1 MSGRISAREVAL
13 RALIACEK
21 QGAWSDGFLKKSLRD
36 AGLDSRDAALA
47 TRLCFGVLQNRL
59 LLDHYLGK
67 LSTVKLE
74 KMEPGVRNTLRLG
87 AYQVLFLDRV
97 PDHAAV
103 SEAVDLARK
112 GSRNPRSAGLVN
124 GVLRSLVRQKDS
136 LEPPADP
143 AIRYSHPKWLADVFI
158 RRLGREE
165 AERLMAADNGEPPTC
180 AQVNTTKATTEQVT
194 ESLRAEGVEVEP
206 HPWLPDCLLLSH
218 TGSVEELT
226 AFREGLFYIQDAAA
240 KLAVLAADPRQDM
253 EVLDACAAPGGKS
266 FAAAIAMGGRGSI
279 TSCDIHPH
287 KIDLIQAGAKRLGL
301 ECISAKM
308 LDGRE
313 CKEEFLD
320 GFDLVFADVPCSGL
334 GIIRKKPDIR
344 YKDPKPLEGLPRV
357 QKAILDNV
365 CRYVRP
371 GGVLLYATC
380 TLLER
385 ENEDVVHDFL
395 DKHKDF
401 TLESF
406 EVPGDFEGAKEG
418 MVTCWPHRHG
428 TDGFFFAKLRRMRG
442 VYEVRPNEGM
452 GPFTLG
458 MTQAEAEEA
467 LRKLG
472 EAESPAV
479 EVWHRFGGDGVPET
493 FHLEYEDGR
502 LSRIGLNQSK
512 DLKVLYRG
520 LDLTRT
526 HAEDLIPA
534 LAKETGYVCD
544 CEDHDLA
551 CTYEFP
557 ALGLELW
564 RESAYHPKLLDRPGF
579 QELIRELP
587 ENLEYEQDNGWCFA
601 QVWVQTGTFRT
612 QWPLEP
618 RPAPY
623 AHPVKPMPPDREPT
637 AEELDAIAK
646 KYGLIPPEK
655 TGGGA

>member
-1 MSGRISAREVAL
+1 M
-13 RALIACEK
+13 
-21 QGAWSDGFLKKSLRD
+21 
-36 AGLDSRDAALA
+36 
-47 TRLCFGVLQNRL
+47 LQNRL

-74 KMEPGVRNTLRLG
+74 KMEPAIRNALRLG

-112 GSRNPRSAGLVN
+112 GSKNPRSAGLVN

-136 LEPPADP
+136 LEPPEDP
-143 AIRYSHPKWLADVFI
+143 AVRYSHPRWLADLFT

-165 AERLMAADNGEPPTC
+165 AAALMAADNGEPPTC
-180 AQVNTTKATTEQVT
+180 AQVNTTKATVEAVAD
-194 ESLRAEGVEVEP
+194 SLRAEGVEVAP
-206 HPWLPDCLLLSH
+206 HPWLPNCLLLSH
-218 TGSVEELT
+218 TGSLEELT

-240 KLAVLAADPRQDM
+240 KLAVLAADPREGMD
-253 EVLDACAAPGGKS
+253 VLDACAAPGGKS
-266 FAAAIAMGGRGSI
+266 FAAAIAMDGRGKVV
-279 TSCDIHPH
+279 SCDIHPH
-287 KIDLIQAGAKRLGL
+287 KMDLIRAGAKRLGL
-301 ECISAKM
+301 DCITAQV
-308 LDGRE
+308 LDGKE
-313 CKEEFLD
+313 CKEEYLD
-320 GFDLVFADVPCSGL
+320 GFDLVLADVPCSGL

-385 ENEDVVHDFL
+385 ENEDVVRAFL

-401 TLESF
+401 TLEHF
-406 EVPGDFEGAKEG
+406 QVPGDFEGAREG

-458 MTQAEAEEA
+458 MTQAEAEDA
-467 LRKLG
+467 LNKLN
-472 EAESPAV
+472 EEEHQAV
-479 EVWHRFGGDGVPET
+479 EVWHRFGGYGSPQT
-493 FHLEYEDGR
+493 FQLEYEDGK
-502 LSRIGLNQSK
+502 LSRIGLDRCE

-520 LDLTRT
+520 LDLTGT

-544 CEDHDLA
+544 CEDHELA

-564 RESAYHPKLLDRPGF
+564 RESAYHPKLLTYPEF
-579 QELIRELP
+579 QELIQALP
-587 ENLEYEQDNGWCFA
+587 ENLEYEQDHGWCFA
-601 QVWVQTGTFRT
+601 QVWVQTGSFRA
-612 QWPLEP
+612 QCPLEP
-618 RPAPY
+618 GPAPY
-623 AHPVKPMPPDREPT
+623 AHPVKPTPPEREPT
-637 AEELDAIAK
+637 AEEMIAFLHR
-646 KYGLIPPEK
+646 KYGLIPPERP
-655 TGGGA
+655 GRGE

>member
-1 MSGRISAREVAL
+1 MTAREAAL
-13 RALIACEK
+13 RALVACEQ
-21 QGAWSDGFLKKSLRD
+21 QGAWSDGFLKKILRT
-36 AGLDSRDAALA
+36 AGLDSRDAALT

-59 LLDHYLGK
+59 LLDYYLGK

-74 KMEPGVRNTLRLG
+74 KMEPAVRNSLRLG
-87 AYQVLFLDRV
+87 AYQVLSLDRV

-112 GSRNPRSAGLVN
+112 GSKNPRSAGLVN

-136 LEPPADP
+136 LEPPEDP
-143 AIRYSHPKWLADVFI
+143 AVRYSHPQWLADLFT

-165 AERLMAADNGEPPTC
+165 AAALMAANNGEPPTC
-180 AQVNTTKATTEQVT
+180 AQVNTTRATVEEVT
-194 ESLRAEGVEVEP
+194 DSLRAEGVEVQP
-206 HPWLPDCLLLSH
+206 HPWLPNCLLLSH
-218 TGSVEELT
+218 TGSLEELA
-226 AFREGLFYIQDAAA
+226 AFREGLFYIQDVAA
-240 KLAVLAADPRQDM
+240 KLAVLAADPREGMD
-253 EVLDACAAPGGKS
+253 VLDACAAPGGKS
-266 FAAAIAMGGRGSI
+266 FAAAIAMWGKGKVV
-279 TSCDIHPH
+279 SCDIHPH
-287 KIDLIQAGAKRLGL
+287 KMDLIQAGAKRLGL
-301 ECISAKM
+301 DCITAEV

-320 GFDLVFADVPCSGL
+320 GFDLVLADVPCSGL

-385 ENEDVVHDFL
+385 ENEDVVRAFL

-401 TLESF
+401 TLERF
-406 EVPGDFEGAKEG
+406 QLPGDFEGAREG

-458 MTQAEAEEA
+458 MTQAEAEDA
-467 LRKLG
+467 LNKLN
-472 EAESPAV
+472 EEEHQAV
-479 EVWHRFGGDGVPET
+479 EVWHRFGGYGSPQT
-493 FHLEYEDGR
+493 FQLEYEDGK
-502 LSRIGLNQSK
+502 LSRIGLDRCE

-520 LDLTRT
+520 LDLMGT

-544 CEDHDLA
+544 CEDHELA

-564 RESAYHPKLLDRPGF
+564 RESAYHPKLLAVPEF
-579 QELIRELP
+579 QELIQALP
-587 ENLEYEQDNGWCFA
+587 ENLEYEQDHGWCFA
-601 QVWVQTGTFRT
+601 QVWVQTGSFRA
-612 QWPLEP
+612 QCPLEP
-618 RPAPY
+618 GTAPY
-623 AHPVKPMPPDREPT
+623 AHPVKPTPPEREPT
-637 AEELDAIAK
+637 AEEMIAFLHR
-646 KYGLIPPEK
+646 KYGLIPPERP
-655 TGGGA
+655 GRGE

>member
-1 MSGRISAREVAL
+1 MTAREAAL
-13 RALIACEK
+13 RALVACEQ
-21 QGAWSDGFLKKSLRD
+21 QGAWSDGFLKKILRT
-36 AGLDSRDAALA
+36 AGLDSRDAALT

-74 KMEPGVRNTLRLG
+74 KMEPAVRNALRLG

-112 GSRNPRSAGLVN
+112 GSKNPRSAGLVN

-136 LEPPADP
+136 LEPPEDP
-143 AIRYSHPKWLADVFI
+143 AVRYSHPRWLADLFT

-165 AERLMAADNGEPPTC
+165 AAALMAADNGEPPTC
-180 AQVNTTKATTEQVT
+180 AQVNTTKATVEAVAD
-194 ESLRAEGVEVEP
+194 SLRAEGVEVTP
-206 HPWLPDCLLLSH
+206 HPWLPNCLLLSH
-218 TGSVEELT
+218 TGSLEELT

-240 KLAVLAADPRQDM
+240 KLAVLAADPREGMD
-253 EVLDACAAPGGKS
+253 VLDACAAPGGKS
-266 FAAAIAMGGRGSI
+266 FAAAIAMEGRGKVV
-279 TSCDIHPH
+279 SCDIHPH
-287 KIDLIQAGAKRLGL
+287 KMDLIRAGAKRLGL
-301 ECISAKM
+301 DCISAEV
-308 LDGRE
+308 LDGKE
-313 CKEEFLD
+313 CKEEYLD
-320 GFDLVFADVPCSGL
+320 GFDLVLADVPCSGL

-365 CRYVRP
+365 CRYVKP

-385 ENEDVVHDFL
+385 ENEDVVRAFL

-401 TLESF
+401 TLEHF
-406 EVPGDFEGAKEG
+406 QVPGDFEGAREG

-458 MTQAEAEEA
+458 MTQAEAEDA
-467 LRKLG
+467 LNELN
-472 EAESPAV
+472 EEEHQAV
-479 EVWHRFGGDGVPET
+479 EVWHRFGGYGSPQT
-493 FHLEYEDGR
+493 FQLEYEDGK
-502 LSRIGLNQSK
+502 LSRIGLDRCD

-520 LDLTRT
+520 LDLTGT
-526 HAEDLIPA
+526 HAENLIPA

-544 CEDHDLA
+544 CEDHELA

-564 RESAYHPKLLDRPGF
+564 RESAYHPKLLTYPEF
-579 QELIRELP
+579 QELIQALP
-587 ENLEYEQDNGWCFA
+587 ENLEYEQDHGWCFA
-601 QVWVQTGTFRT
+601 QVWVQTGSFRA
-612 QWPLEP
+612 QCPLEP
-618 RPAPY
+618 GPAPY
-623 AHPVKPMPPDREPT
+623 AHPVKPTPPEREPT
-637 AEELDAIAK
+637 AEEMIAFLHR
-646 KYGLIPPEK
+646 KYGLTPPERP
-655 TGGGA
+655 GRGE

>member
-1 MSGRISAREVAL
+1 MTAREAAL
-13 RALIACEK
+13 RALVACEQ
-21 QGAWSDGFLKKSLRD
+21 QGAWSDGFLKKILRT
-36 AGLDSRDAALA
+36 AGLDSRDAALT

-59 LLDHYLGK
+59 LLDYYLGK

-74 KMEPGVRNTLRLG
+74 KMEPAVRNALRLG

-112 GSRNPRSAGLVN
+112 GSKNPRSAGLVN

-136 LEPPADP
+136 LEPPEDP
-143 AIRYSHPKWLADVFI
+143 AVRYSHPQWLADLFT

-165 AERLMAADNGEPPTC
+165 AAALMAANNGEPPTC
-180 AQVNTTKATTEQVT
+180 AQVNTTRATVEEVT
-194 ESLRAEGVEVEP
+194 DSLRAEGVEVQP
-206 HPWLPDCLLLSH
+206 HAWLPNCLLLSH
-218 TGSVEELT
+218 TGSLEELT

-240 KLAVLAADPRQDM
+240 KLAVLAADPREGMD
-253 EVLDACAAPGGKS
+253 VLDACAAPGGKS
-266 FAAAIAMGGRGSI
+266 FAAAIAMWGKGKVV
-279 TSCDIHPH
+279 SCDIHPH
-287 KIDLIQAGAKRLGL
+287 KMDLIQAGAKRLGL
-301 ECISAKM
+301 DCITAEV

-320 GFDLVFADVPCSGL
+320 GFDLVLADVPCSGL

-385 ENEDVVHDFL
+385 ENEDVVRAFL
-395 DKHKDF
+395 DKHKGF
-401 TLESF
+401 TLERF
-406 EVPGDFEGAKEG
+406 QVPGDFEGAREG

-458 MTQAEAEEA
+458 MTQAEAEDA
-467 LRKLG
+467 LNKLN
-472 EAESPAV
+472 EEEHQAV
-479 EVWHRFGGDGVPET
+479 EVWHRFGGYGSPQT
-493 FHLEYEDGR
+493 FQLEYEDGK
-502 LSRIGLNQSK
+502 LSRIGLDRCE

-520 LDLTRT
+520 LDLTGT

-544 CEDHDLA
+544 CEDHELA

-564 RESAYHPKLLDRPGF
+564 RESAYHPKLLAVPEF
-579 QELIRELP
+579 QEMIQALP
-587 ENLEYEQDNGWCFA
+587 ENLEYEQDHGWCFA
-601 QVWVQTGTFRT
+601 QVWVQTGFFRA
-612 QWPLEP
+612 QCPLEP
-618 RPAPY
+618 GPAPY
-623 AHPVKPMPPDREPT
+623 AHPVKPTPPEREPT
-637 AEELDAIAK
+637 AEEMIAFLHR
-646 KYGLIPPEK
+646 KYGLIPPERP
-655 TGGGA
+655 GRGE

>member
-1 MSGRISAREVAL
+1 MTAREAAL
-13 RALIACEK
+13 RALVACEQ
-21 QGAWSDGFLKKSLRD
+21 QGAWSDGFLKKILRT
-36 AGLDSRDAALA
+36 AGLDSRDAALT

-74 KMEPGVRNTLRLG
+74 KMEPAVRNALRLG

-112 GSRNPRSAGLVN
+112 GSKNPRSAGLVN

-136 LEPPADP
+136 LEPPEDP
-143 AIRYSHPKWLADVFI
+143 AVRYSHPRWLADLFT

-165 AERLMAADNGEPPTC
+165 AAALMAADNGEPPTC
-180 AQVNTTKATTEQVT
+180 AQVNTTKATVEAVAD
-194 ESLRAEGVEVEP
+194 SLRAEGVEVAP
-206 HPWLPDCLLLSH
+206 HPWLPNCLLLSH
-218 TGSVEELT
+218 TGSLEELT

-240 KLAVLAADPRQDM
+240 KLAVLAADPREGMD
-253 EVLDACAAPGGKS
+253 VLDACAAPGGKS
-266 FAAAIAMGGRGSI
+266 FAAAIAMDGRGKVV
-279 TSCDIHPH
+279 SCDIHPH
-287 KIDLIQAGAKRLGL
+287 KMDLIRAGAKRLGL
-301 ECISAKM
+301 DCITAQV
-308 LDGRE
+308 LDGKE
-313 CKEEFLD
+313 CKEEYLD
-320 GFDLVFADVPCSGL
+320 GFDLVLADVPCSGL

-365 CRYVRP
+365 CRYVKP

-385 ENEDVVHDFL
+385 ENEDVVRAFL

-401 TLESF
+401 TLEGF
-406 EVPGDFEGAKEG
+406 QVPGDFEGARDG

-458 MTQAEAEEA
+458 MTQAEAEDA
-467 LRKLG
+467 LNKLN
-472 EAESPAV
+472 EEEHQAV
-479 EVWHRFGGDGVPET
+479 EVWHRFGGYGSPQT
-493 FHLEYEDGR
+493 FQLEYEDGK
-502 LSRIGLNQSK
+502 LSRIGLDRCD

-520 LDLTRT
+520 LDLTDT

-544 CEDHDLA
+544 CEDHELA

-564 RESAYHPKLLDRPGF
+564 RESAYHPKLLTYPEF
-579 QELIRELP
+579 QELIQALP
-587 ENLEYEQDNGWCFA
+587 ENLEYEQDHGWCFA
-601 QVWVQTGTFRT
+601 QVWVQTGSFRA
-612 QWPLEP
+612 QCPLEP
-618 RPAPY
+618 GPAPY
-623 AHPVKPMPPDREPT
+623 AHPVKPTPPEREPT
-637 AEELDAIAK
+637 AEEMIAFLHR
-646 KYGLIPPEK
+646 KYGLTPPERP
-655 TGGGA
+655 GRGE

>member
-1 MSGRISAREVAL
+1 MTAREAAL
-13 RALIACEK
+13 RALVACEQ
-21 QGAWSDGFLKKSLRD
+21 QGAWSDGFLKKILRT
-36 AGLDSRDAALA
+36 AGLDSRDAALT

-67 LSTVKLE
+67 LSTAKLE
-74 KMEPGVRNTLRLG
+74 KMEPAVRNALRLG

-112 GSRNPRSAGLVN
+112 GSKNPRSAGLVN
-124 GVLRSLVRQKDS
+124 GVLRSLVRQKDG
-136 LEPPADP
+136 LEPPEDP
-143 AIRYSHPKWLADVFI
+143 AVRYSHPRWLADLFT

-165 AERLMAADNGEPPTC
+165 AAALMAADNGEPPTC
-180 AQVNTTKATTEQVT
+180 AQVNTTKATVEAVAD
-194 ESLRAEGVEVEP
+194 SLRAEGVEVAP
-206 HPWLPDCLLLSH
+206 HPWLPNCLLLSH
-218 TGSVEELT
+218 TGSLEELT

-240 KLAVLAADPRQDM
+240 KLAVLAADPREGMD
-253 EVLDACAAPGGKS
+253 VLDACAAPGGKS
-266 FAAAIAMGGRGSI
+266 FAAAIAMEGRGKVV
-279 TSCDIHPH
+279 SCDIHPH
-287 KIDLIQAGAKRLGL
+287 KMDLIRAGAKRLGL
-301 ECISAKM
+301 DCISAEV
-308 LDGRE
+308 LDGKE
-313 CKEEFLD
+313 YKEEYLD
-320 GFDLVFADVPCSGL
+320 GFDLVLADVPCSGL

-365 CRYVRP
+365 CRYVKP

-385 ENEDVVHDFL
+385 ENEDVVRAFL

-401 TLESF
+401 TLEGF
-406 EVPGDFEGAKEG
+406 QVPGDFEGAREG

-458 MTQAEAEEA
+458 MTQAEAEDA
-467 LRKLG
+467 LNKLN
-472 EAESPAV
+472 EEEHQAV
-479 EVWHRFGGDGVPET
+479 EVWHRFGGYGSPQT
-493 FHLEYEDGR
+493 FQLEYEDGK
-502 LSRIGLNQSK
+502 LSRIGLDRCE

-520 LDLTRT
+520 LDLTGT

-544 CEDHDLA
+544 CEDHELA

-564 RESAYHPKLLDRPGF
+564 RESAYHPKLLTYPDF
-579 QELIRELP
+579 QELIQALP
-587 ENLEYEQDNGWCFA
+587 ENLEYEQDHGWCFA
-601 QVWVQTGTFRT
+601 QVWVQTRSFRD
-612 QWPLEP
+612 QYPLEP
-618 RPAPY
+618 GPAPY
-623 AHPVKPMPPDREPT
+623 SHPVKPTPPEREPT
-637 AEELDAIAK
+637 AEEMIAFLHR
-646 KYGLIPPEK
+646 KYGLIPPERP
-655 TGGGA
+655 GRGE

>member
-1 MSGRISAREVAL
+1 MTAREAAL
-13 RALIACEK
+13 RALVACEQ
-21 QGAWSDGFLKKSLRD
+21 QGAWSDGFLKKILRT
-36 AGLDSRDAALA
+36 AGLDSRDAALT

-74 KMEPGVRNTLRLG
+74 KMEPAVRNALRLG

-112 GSRNPRSAGLVN
+112 GSKNPRSAGLVN

-136 LEPPADP
+136 LEPPEDP
-143 AIRYSHPKWLADVFI
+143 AVRYSHPRWLADLFT

-165 AERLMAADNGEPPTC
+165 AAALMAADNGEPPTC
-180 AQVNTTKATTEQVT
+180 AQVNTTKATVEAVAD
-194 ESLRAEGVEVEP
+194 SLRAEGVEVTP
-206 HPWLPDCLLLSH
+206 HPWLPNCLLLSH
-218 TGSVEELT
+218 TGSLEELT
-226 AFREGLFYIQDAAA
+226 AFRDGLFYIQDAAA
-240 KLAVLAADPRQDM
+240 KLAVLAADPREGMD
-253 EVLDACAAPGGKS
+253 VLDACAAPGGKS
-266 FAAAIAMGGRGSI
+266 FAAAIAMEGRGKVV
-279 TSCDIHPH
+279 SCDIHPH
-287 KIDLIQAGAKRLGL
+287 KMDLIRAGAKRLGL
-301 ECISAKM
+301 DCITAQV
-308 LDGRE
+308 LDGKE
-313 CKEEFLD
+313 CKEEYLD
-320 GFDLVFADVPCSGL
+320 GFDLVLADVPCSGL

-365 CRYVRP
+365 CRYVKP

-385 ENEDVVHDFL
+385 ENEDVVRAFL

-401 TLESF
+401 TLERF
-406 EVPGDFEGAKEG
+406 QLPGDFEGAREG

-458 MTQAEAEEA
+458 MTQAEAEDA
-467 LRKLG
+467 LNKLN
-472 EAESPAV
+472 EEEHQAV
-479 EVWHRFGGDGVPET
+479 EVWHRFGGYGSPQT
-493 FHLEYEDGR
+493 FQLEYEDGK
-502 LSRIGLNQSK
+502 LSRIGLDRCE

-520 LDLTRT
+520 LDLTGT

-544 CEDHDLA
+544 CEDHELA

-564 RESAYHPKLLDRPGF
+564 RESAYHPKLLTYPEF
-579 QELIRELP
+579 QELIQALP
-587 ENLEYEQDNGWCFA
+587 ENLEYEQDHGWCFA
-601 QVWVQTGTFRT
+601 QVWVQTGSFRA
-612 QWPLEP
+612 QCPLEP
-618 RPAPY
+618 GPAPY
-623 AHPVKPMPPDREPT
+623 AHPVKPTPPEREPT
-637 AEELDAIAK
+637 AEEMIAFLHR
-646 KYGLIPPEK
+646 KYGLIPPERP
-655 TGGGA
+655 GRGE

>member
-1 MSGRISAREVAL
+1 MTAREAAL
-13 RALIACEK
+13 RALVACEQ
-21 QGAWSDGFLKKSLRD
+21 QGAWSDGFLKKILRT
-36 AGLDSRDAALA
+36 AGLDSRDAALT

-59 LLDHYLGK
+59 LLDYYLGK

-74 KMEPGVRNTLRLG
+74 KMEPAVRNALRLG

-103 SEAVDLARK
+103 SEAVDLARQ
-112 GSRNPRSAGLVN
+112 GSKNPRSAGLVN

-136 LEPPADP
+136 LEPSEDP
-143 AIRYSHPKWLADVFI
+143 AVRYSHPQWLADLFT

-165 AERLMAADNGEPPTC
+165 AAALMADNNGEPPTC
-180 AQVNTTKATTEQVT
+180 AQVNTTRATVEEVT
-194 ESLRAEGVEVEP
+194 DSLRAEGVEVQP
-206 HPWLPDCLLLSH
+206 HPWLPNCLLLSH
-218 TGSVEELT
+218 TGSLEELA

-240 KLAVLAADPRQDM
+240 KLAVLAADPREGMD
-253 EVLDACAAPGGKS
+253 VLDACAAPGGKS
-266 FAAAIAMGGRGSI
+266 FAAAIAMWGKGKVV
-279 TSCDIHPH
+279 SCDIHPH
-287 KIDLIQAGAKRLGL
+287 KMDLIRAGAQRLGL
-301 ECISAKM
+301 DCITAEV

-320 GFDLVFADVPCSGL
+320 GFDLVLADVPCSGL

-385 ENEDVVHDFL
+385 ENEDVVRAFL

-401 TLESF
+401 TLERF
-406 EVPGDFEGAKEG
+406 QLPGDFEGAREG

-458 MTQAEAEEA
+458 MTQAEAEDA
-467 LRKLG
+467 LNKLN
-472 EAESPAV
+472 EEEHQAV
-479 EVWHRFGGDGVPET
+479 EVWHRFGGYGSPQT
-493 FHLEYEDGR
+493 FQLEYEDGK
-502 LSRIGLNQSK
+502 LSRIGLDRCE

-520 LDLTRT
+520 LDLTGT

-544 CEDHDLA
+544 CEDHELA

-564 RESAYHPKLLDRPGF
+564 RESAYHPKLLAVPEF
-579 QELIRELP
+579 QELIQALP
-587 ENLEYEQDNGWCFA
+587 ENLEYEQDHGWCFA
-601 QVWVQTGTFRT
+601 QVWVQTGSFRA
-612 QWPLEP
+612 QCPLEP
-618 RPAPY
+618 GTAPY
-623 AHPVKPMPPDREPT
+623 AHPVKPTPPEREPT
-637 AEELDAIAK
+637 VEEMIAFLHR
-646 KYGLIPPEK
+646 KYGLIPPERP
-655 TGGGA
+655 GRGE

>member
-1 MSGRISAREVAL
+1 MTAREAAL
-13 RALIACEK
+13 RALVACEQ
-21 QGAWSDGFLKKSLRD
+21 QGAWSDGFLKKILRTG
-36 AGLDSRDAALA
+36 GLDSRDAALT

-59 LLDHYLGK
+59 LLDYYLGK

-74 KMEPGVRNTLRLG
+74 KMEPAVRNALRLG

-112 GSRNPRSAGLVN
+112 GSKNPRSAGLVN

-136 LEPPADP
+136 LEPPEDP
-143 AIRYSHPKWLADVFI
+143 AVRYSHPQWLADLFT

-165 AERLMAADNGEPPTC
+165 AAALMAANNGEPPTC
-180 AQVNTTKATTEQVT
+180 AQVNTTRATVEEVT
-194 ESLRAEGVEVEP
+194 DSLRAEGVEVQP
-206 HPWLPDCLLLSH
+206 HPWLPNCLLLSH
-218 TGSVEELT
+218 TGSLEELT

-240 KLAVLAADPRQDM
+240 KLAVLAADPREGMD
-253 EVLDACAAPGGKS
+253 VLDACAAPGGKS
-266 FAAAIAMGGRGSI
+266 FAAAIAMWGEGKVV
-279 TSCDIHPH
+279 SCDIHPH
-287 KIDLIQAGAKRLGL
+287 KMDLIQAGAKRLGL
-301 ECISAKM
+301 DCITAEV

-320 GFDLVFADVPCSGL
+320 RFDLVLADVPCSGL

-385 ENEDVVHDFL
+385 ENEDVVRAFL

-401 TLESF
+401 TLERF
-406 EVPGDFEGAKEG
+406 QVPGDFEGAREG

-458 MTQAEAEEA
+458 MTQAEAEDA
-467 LRKLG
+467 LNKLN
-472 EAESPAV
+472 EEEHQAV
-479 EVWHRFGGDGVPET
+479 EVWHRFGGYGSPQT
-493 FHLEYEDGR
+493 FQLEYEDGK
-502 LSRIGLNQSK
+502 LSRIGLDRCE

-520 LDLTRT
+520 LDLMGT

-544 CEDHDLA
+544 CEDHELA

-564 RESAYHPKLLDRPGF
+564 RESAYHPKLLAVPEF
-579 QELIRELP
+579 QELIQALP
-587 ENLEYEQDNGWCFA
+587 ENLEYEQDHGWCFA
-601 QVWVQTGTFRT
+601 QVWVQTGSFRA
-612 QWPLEP
+612 QCPLEP
-618 RPAPY
+618 GPAPY
-623 AHPVKPMPPDREPT
+623 AHPVKPTPPEREPT
-637 AEELDAIAK
+637 AEEMIAFLHR
-646 KYGLIPPEK
+646 KYGLIPPERP
-655 TGGGA
+655 GRGE

>member
-1 MSGRISAREVAL
+1 MTAREVAL
-13 RALIACEK
+13 RALVACEK
-21 QGAWSDGFLKKSLRD
+21 QGAWSDGFLKKTLKT

-47 TRLCFGVLQNRL
+47 TRLCFGVLQNQL

-67 LSTVKLE
+67 LSTVRLE
-74 KMEPGVRNTLRLG
+74 KMEPAVCNSLRLG

-112 GSRNPRSAGLVN
+112 GSKNPRSAGLVN
-124 GVLRSLVRQKDS
+124 GVLRSLARQKDS

-143 AIRYSHPKWLADVFI
+143 AVRYSHPQWLADLFT

-165 AERLMAADNGEPPTC
+165 AAALMAANNGEPPTC
-180 AQVNTTKATTEQVT
+180 AQVNTTKATVEEVT
-194 ESLRAEGVEVEP
+194 DSLQAEGVEVQP
-206 HPWLPDCLLLSH
+206 HPWLPNCLLLTH
-218 TGSVEELT
+218 TGSLEELT

-240 KLAVLAADPRQDM
+240 KLAVLAADPREGMD
-253 EVLDACAAPGGKS
+253 VLDACAAPGGKS
-266 FAAAIAMGGRGSI
+266 FAAAIAMWGQGKVV
-279 TSCDIHPH
+279 SCDIHPH
-287 KIDLIQAGAKRLGL
+287 KMDLIQAGAKRLGL
-301 ECISAKM
+301 DCITAEV

-313 CKEEFLD
+313 YKEEFLD
-320 GFDLVFADVPCSGL
+320 GFDLVLADVPCSGL

-385 ENEDVVHDFL
+385 ENEDVVRAFL

-401 TLESF
+401 TLEGF
-406 EVPGDFEGAKEG
+406 QVPGDFEGAREG

-458 MTQAEAEEA
+458 MSQAEAEEA
-467 LRKLG
+467 LQKLH
-472 EAESPAV
+472 EAEGQAV
-479 EVWHRFGGDGVPET
+479 EVWHRFGGYGDPVT
-493 FHLEYEDGR
+493 FQLEYEDGK
-502 LSRIGLNQSK
+502 LSRIGLDRSE
-512 DLKVLYRG
+512 DLKVLYHG

-534 LAKETGYVCD
+534 LAKETGYGCD
-544 CEDHDLA
+544 CEDHELA

-564 RESAYHPKLLDRPGF
+564 RESAYHPKLLEVPDF
-579 QELIRELP
+579 QELIQELP
-587 ENLEYEQDNGWCFA
+587 ENLEYEQDHGWCFA
-601 QVWVQTGTFRT
+601 QVWVQTGSFRA
-612 QWPLEP
+612 QYPLEP
-618 RPAPY
+618 GPAPY
-623 AHPVKPMPPDREPT
+623 GRPVKSTPPAQKAT
-637 AEELDAIAK
+637 AEEMIAFLHR

-655 TGGGA
+655 PGRGE

>member
-1 MSGRISAREVAL
+1 MTAREVAL
-13 RALIACEK
+13 RALVACEK
-21 QGAWSDGFLKKSLRD
+21 QGAWSDGFLKKTLKT

-47 TRLCFGVLQNRL
+47 TRLCFGVLQNQL

-67 LSTVKLE
+67 LSTVRLE
-74 KMEPGVRNTLRLG
+74 KMEPAVCNSLRLG

-112 GSRNPRSAGLVN
+112 GSKNPRSAGLVN
-124 GVLRSLVRQKDS
+124 GVLRSLARQKDS
-136 LEPPADP
+136 LEPPTDP
-143 AIRYSHPKWLADVFI
+143 AVRYSHPQWLADLFT

-165 AERLMAADNGEPPTC
+165 AAALMAADNGEPPTC
-180 AQVNTTKATTEQVT
+180 AQVNTTKATVEEVT
-194 ESLRAEGVEVEP
+194 DSLRAEGVEVQP
-206 HPWLPDCLLLSH
+206 HPWLPNCLLLTH
-218 TGSVEELT
+218 TGSLEELT
-226 AFREGLFYIQDAAA
+226 AFRQGLFYIQDAAA
-240 KLAVLAADPRQDM
+240 KLAVLAADPREGMD
-253 EVLDACAAPGGKS
+253 VLDACAAPGGKS
-266 FAAAIAMGGRGSI
+266 FAAAIAMWGQGKVV
-279 TSCDIHPH
+279 SCDIHPH
-287 KIDLIQAGAKRLGL
+287 KMDLIQAGAKRLGL
-301 ECISAKM
+301 DCITAEV

-313 CKEEFLD
+313 YKEEFLD
-320 GFDLVFADVPCSGL
+320 GFDLVLADVPCSGL

-385 ENEDVVHDFL
+385 ENEDVVRAFL

-401 TLESF
+401 TLEGF
-406 EVPGDFEGAKEG
+406 QVPGDFEGAREG

-458 MTQAEAEEA
+458 MSQAEAEEA
-467 LRKLG
+467 LQKLH
-472 EAESPAV
+472 EAEGQAV
-479 EVWHRFGGDGVPET
+479 EVWHRFGGYGDPVT
-493 FHLEYEDGR
+493 FQLEYEDGK
-502 LSRIGLNQSK
+502 LSRIGLERSE
-512 DLKVLYRG
+512 DLKVLYHG

-534 LAKETGYVCD
+534 LAKETGYTCD
-544 CEDHDLA
+544 CEDHELA

-564 RESAYHPKLLDRPGF
+564 RESAYHPKLLEVPDF
-579 QELIRELP
+579 QELIQELP
-587 ENLEYEQDNGWCFA
+587 ENLEYEQDHGWCFA
-601 QVWVQTGTFRT
+601 QVWVQTGSFRA
-612 QWPLEP
+612 QYPLEP
-618 RPAPY
+618 GPAPY
-623 AHPVKPMPPDREPT
+623 GRPVKPAPPAQEAT
-637 AEELDAIAK
+637 AEEMIAFLHR

-655 TGGGA
+655 PGRGE

>member
-1 MSGRISAREVAL
+1 MTAREAAL
-13 RALIACEK
+13 RALVACEQ
-21 QGAWSDGFLKKSLRD
+21 QGAWSDGFLKKILRT
-36 AGLDSRDAALA
+36 AGLDSRDAALT

-59 LLDHYLGK
+59 LLDYYLGK

-74 KMEPGVRNTLRLG
+74 KMEPAVRNALRLG

-112 GSRNPRSAGLVN
+112 GSKNPRSAGLVN

-136 LEPPADP
+136 LEPPEDP
-143 AIRYSHPKWLADVFI
+143 AVRYSHPQWLADLFT

-165 AERLMAADNGEPPTC
+165 AAALMAANNGEPPTC
-180 AQVNTTKATTEQVT
+180 AQVNTTKATVEEVT
-194 ESLRAEGVEVEP
+194 DSLRAEGVEVQP
-206 HPWLPDCLLLSH
+206 HPWLPNCLLLSH
-218 TGSVEELT
+218 TGSLEELA

-240 KLAVLAADPRQDM
+240 KLAVLAADPREGMD
-253 EVLDACAAPGGKS
+253 VLDACAAPGGKS
-266 FAAAIAMGGRGSI
+266 FAAAIAMWGEGKVV
-279 TSCDIHPH
+279 SCDIHPH
-287 KIDLIQAGAKRLGL
+287 KMDLIQAGAKRLGL
-301 ECISAKM
+301 DCITAEV

-320 GFDLVFADVPCSGL
+320 GFDLVLADVPCSGL

-385 ENEDVVHDFL
+385 ENEDVVQAFL

-401 TLESF
+401 TLERF
-406 EVPGDFEGAKEG
+406 QVPGDFEGAREG

-458 MTQAEAEEA
+458 MTQAEAEDA
-467 LRKLG
+467 LNKLN
-472 EAESPAV
+472 EEERQAV
-479 EVWHRFGGDGVPET
+479 EVWHRFGGYGSPQT
-493 FHLEYEDGR
+493 FQLEYEDGK
-502 LSRIGLNQSK
+502 LSRIGLDRCE

-520 LDLTRT
+520 LDLTGT

-544 CEDHDLA
+544 CEDHELA

-564 RESAYHPKLLDRPGF
+564 RESAYHPKLLAVPEF
-579 QELIRELP
+579 QELIQALP
-587 ENLEYEQDNGWCFA
+587 ENLEYEQDHGWCFA
-601 QVWVQTGTFRT
+601 QVWVQTGSFRA
-612 QWPLEP
+612 QCPLEP
-618 RPAPY
+618 GPAPY
-623 AHPVKPMPPDREPT
+623 AHPVKPTPPEREPT
-637 AEELDAIAK
+637 AEEMIAFLHR
-646 KYGLIPPEK
+646 KYGLIPPERP
-655 TGGGA
+655 GRGE

>member
-1 MSGRISAREVAL
+1 MTAREAAL
-13 RALIACEK
+13 RALVACEQ
-21 QGAWSDGFLKKSLRD
+21 QGAWSDGFLKKILRT
-36 AGLDSRDAALA
+36 AGLDSRDAALT

-59 LLDHYLGK
+59 LLDYYLGK

-74 KMEPGVRNTLRLG
+74 KMEPAVCNALRLG

-112 GSRNPRSAGLVN
+112 GSKNPRSAGLVN

-136 LEPPADP
+136 LEPPEDP
-143 AIRYSHPKWLADVFI
+143 AVRYSHPQWLADLFT

-165 AERLMAADNGEPPTC
+165 AAALMAANNGEPPTC
-180 AQVNTTKATTEQVT
+180 AQVNTTRATVEEVT
-194 ESLRAEGVEVEP
+194 DSLRAEGVEVQP
-206 HPWLPDCLLLSH
+206 HPWLPNCLLLSH
-218 TGSVEELT
+218 TGSLEELA

-240 KLAVLAADPRQDM
+240 KLAVLAADPREGMD
-253 EVLDACAAPGGKS
+253 VLDACAAPGGKS
-266 FAAAIAMGGRGSI
+266 FAAAIAMWGEGKVV
-279 TSCDIHPH
+279 SCDIHPH
-287 KIDLIQAGAKRLGL
+287 KMDLIRAGAQRLGL
-301 ECISAKM
+301 DCITAEV

-320 GFDLVFADVPCSGL
+320 GFDLVLADVPCSGL

-385 ENEDVVHDFL
+385 ENEDVVRAFL

-401 TLESF
+401 TLERF
-406 EVPGDFEGAKEG
+406 QVPGDFEGAREG

-452 GPFTLG
+452 GPFALG
-458 MTQAEAEEA
+458 MTQAEAEDA
-467 LRKLG
+467 LDKLN
-472 EAESPAV
+472 EEEHQAV
-479 EVWHRFGGDGVPET
+479 EVWHRFGGYGSPQT
-493 FHLEYEDGR
+493 FQLEYEDGK
-502 LSRIGLNQSK
+502 LSRIGLDRCE

-520 LDLTRT
+520 LDLMGT
-526 HAEDLIPA
+526 HAEDLVPA

-544 CEDHDLA
+544 CEDHELA

-564 RESAYHPKLLDRPGF
+564 RESAYHPKLLAVPDF
-579 QELIRELP
+579 QELIQALP
-587 ENLEYEQDNGWCFA
+587 ENLEYEQDHGWCFA
-601 QVWVQTGTFRT
+601 QVWVQTGSFRA
-612 QWPLEP
+612 QCPLEP
-618 RPAPY
+618 GTAPY
-623 AHPVKPMPPDREPT
+623 AHPVKPTPPEREPT
-637 AEELDAIAK
+637 AEEMIAFLHR
-646 KYGLIPPEK
+646 KYGLIPPERP
-655 TGGGA
+655 GRGE